1 MTKHSNRKSAT
12 RVLAAATGQKYTEAN
27 RQRGAGVSPETVV
40 LRFEASDNDSGDIF
54 LFELAERGI
63 LGMGKYRANRWYVR
77 GDQIEVPLARAGEVI
92 GLPDQLGVDVNVTL
106 EVEDFEDG
114 RGNLWEAPDI
124 LGTIRVRDLDG
135 DTVAVYNPADP
146 EYPQMLGNFVMRSPS
161 APAPADL
168 WFVEAN
174 SGERLSGLLPESE
187 ARATANELS
196 KTLGLVRVVPG
207 AHVTLR
213 FSAGDGH
220 GGAWFLSALEKRG
233 LVEARPYRD
242 AMGGEFSVPAD
253 QVAEVMALPDELGAD
268 VEVTQVTRAPA
279 TGSTGLRSPEGNG
292 HDEPAPAETSPDKL
306 GAKQVFDAG
315 HVFDAT
321 NTHTIWKLAQWRSWR
336 CDRCGLAQDHDEP
349 LHASIPDCLCLPGGG
364 ATSHLVCATCLAER
378 RAGGPRVPAQ
388 IESDDHAAL
397 QSFDATIY
405 LAEAG
410 EGAIE
415 ELAGCGWAGDYAAD
429 AVAWHLRDRVP
440 EVGIVL
446 SYCEERGHGFEVR
459 LDATAARA
467 WLRAHR
473 PDLAARLDKPSD
485 SLKMFFEVEQRNIEQ
500 MRRDG
505 MEAPDATVGS
515 ALDSADQA
523 PDDIMAEWARIPV
536 GEVPALR
543 DELAGLAART
553 GLDRLL
559 DELC

>member
-1 MTKHSNRKSAT
+1 
-12 RVLAAATGQKYTEAN
+12 
-27 RQRGAGVSPETVV
+27 
-40 LRFEASDNDSGDIF
+40 
-54 LFELAERGI
+54 
-63 LGMGKYRANRWYVR
+63 
-77 GDQIEVPLARAGEVI
+77 
-92 GLPDQLGVDVNVTL
+92 
-106 EVEDFEDG
+106 
-114 RGNLWEAPDI
+114 
-124 LGTIRVRDLDG
+124 
-135 DTVAVYNPADP
+135 
-146 EYPQMLGNFVMRSPS
+146 MRSPS

-410 EGAIE
+410 EAPSRSWPAAAGLGTMRLTPLPGTCATGCPKWASCSATAKSAGTASRCAWTP
-415 ELAGCGWAGDYAAD
+415 LRHGRGCG
-429 AVAWHLRDRVP
+429 
-440 EVGIVL
+440 
-446 SYCEERGHGFEVR
+446 
-459 LDATAARA
+459 
-467 WLRAHR
+467 
-473 PDLAARLDKPSD
+473 
-485 SLKMFFEVEQRNIEQ
+485 
-500 MRRDG
+500 
-505 MEAPDATVGS
+505 
-515 ALDSADQA
+515 
-523 PDDIMAEWARIPV
+523 
-536 GEVPALR
+536 
-543 DELAGLAART
+543 RT
-553 GLDRLL
+553 GPTWPPGWTSPQTA
-559 DELC
+559 